1 MLTFMRSIIHL
12 CSIILVTVFC
22 SCSSPVDS
30 RLREAEKAIKSN
42 PDSALTIL
50 NKIHYNDIKDRP
62 RSLASFAILRGLAN
76 SYAGN
81 SLITDTLLYK
91 AKDYYESVKDSDN
104 QAIASMLLAA
114 HQYANGDP
122 KAASET
128 YKKLLQTSSSPEM
141 QWDIHNTHLQ
151 LCLAEQDYQS
161 TTADAQWLLDHTSK
175 PEDQLKYSHILMA
188 AQYMAGEYDKAVA
201 TGDSILKS
209 NFMPEK
215 YSFLWADF
223 INDYAYALQGV
234 KRYDDAISIMQ
245 DMMKNSPV
253 PFKEEEMSRNLSMAE
268 FHLNAGH
275 LIEAQHYIDL
285 IDDSISLKAP
295 ESYIKKGI
303 IESVLEY
310 KNKGHIPPE
319 IMQTIPKYYN
329 FSLRKIENERQTAL
343 ENIYQL
349 DRNQAE
355 LVMQRQRLWLVILSL
370 LIIAI
375 SVGAIIV
382 YQNRRKTQHLADVE
396 EHAETLKEMLEASE
410 KSKPEDKTEILRR
423 SLLQQ
428 MGILKTFASS
438 PTAQNQEALK
448 KISAIS
454 QETEKTENLVDWNS
468 LYLMIDEL
476 FDGFYSKLLNAYPS
490 LFSDKE
496 IQIICLIKA
505 DFSTKEIGVLT
516 QQSSATIYVRKSS
529 IRKKLS
535 TPDSGDF
542 IAQIDR
548 KIATDDT
555 I

>member
-1 MLTFMRSIIHL
+1 
-12 CSIILVTVFC
+12 
-22 SCSSPVDS
+22 
-30 RLREAEKAIKSN
+30 
-42 PDSALTIL
+42 
-50 NKIHYNDIKDRP
+50 
-62 RSLASFAILRGLAN
+62 
-76 SYAGN
+76 
-81 SLITDTLLYK
+81 
-91 AKDYYESVKDSDN
+91 
-104 QAIASMLLAA
+104 
-114 HQYANGDP
+114 
-122 KAASET
+122 
-128 YKKLLQTSSSPEM
+128 
-141 QWDIHNTHLQ
+141 
-151 LCLAEQDYQS
+151 
-161 TTADAQWLLDHTSK
+161 
-175 PEDQLKYSHILMA
+175 
-188 AQYMAGEYDKAVA
+188 
-201 TGDSILKS
+201 
-209 NFMPEK
+209 
-215 YSFLWADF
+215 
-223 INDYAYALQGV
+223 
-234 KRYDDAISIMQ
+234 
-245 DMMKNSPV
+245 
-253 PFKEEEMSRNLSMAE
+253 
-268 FHLNAGH
+268 
-275 LIEAQHYIDL
+275 
-285 IDDSISLKAP
+285 
-295 ESYIKKGI
+295 
-303 IESVLEY
+303 
-310 KNKGHIPPE
+310 
-319 IMQTIPKYYN
+319 MQTIPKYYN

-454 QETEKTENLVDWNS
+454 QATETSDNLVDWNS
-468 LYLMIDEL
+468 FYLMIDEL
-476 FDGFYSKLLNAYPS
+476 FDGFHSKLLKAYPS